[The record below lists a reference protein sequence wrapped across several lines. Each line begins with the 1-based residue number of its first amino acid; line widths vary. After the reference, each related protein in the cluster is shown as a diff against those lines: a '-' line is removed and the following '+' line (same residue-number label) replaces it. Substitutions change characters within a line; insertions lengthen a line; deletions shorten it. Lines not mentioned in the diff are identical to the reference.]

1 MAIQSYQEAMFWV
14 TQLEL
19 AQKGNKEV
27 KEALE
32 AEDKIRQENGEP
44 TVKEELAE
52 LLKKAQTP

>member
-19 AQKGNKEV
+19 AKKGNKEV

-32 AEDKIRQENGEP
+32 AEDRIRQENGEP
-44 TVKEELAE
+44 TVKEELEE

>member
-19 AQKGNKEV
+19 AKKGNKEV

-32 AEDKIRQENGEP
+32 AEDRIRQENGEP

>member
-1 MAIQSYQEAMFWV
+1 M

-19 AQKGNKEV
+19 VKKGNKEV

-32 AEDKIRQENGEP
+32 AEDRIRQENGEP

>member
-19 AQKGNKEV
+19 AKKGNKEV

-32 AEDKIRQENGEP
+32 AEDRIRQENGEP

-52 LLKKAQTP
+52 LLKKARTP

>member
-19 AQKGNKEV
+19 EKKGNQEV

-32 AEDKIRQENGEP
+32 AEDRIRQENGEP

>member
-19 AQKGNKEV
+19 AKKGNQEV

-32 AEDKIRQENGEP
+32 AEDRIRQENGEP
-44 TVKEELAE
+44 TVKEELEE

>member
-19 AQKGNKEV
+19 AKKGNKEV

-32 AEDKIRQENGEP
+32 AEDRIRQENGEP
-44 TVKEELAE
+44 TVKEELSE
-52 LLKKAQTP
+52 LLRKAQTP

>member
-19 AQKGNKEV
+19 AKKGNKEV

-32 AEDKIRQENGEP
+32 AEDRIRQENGEP
-44 TVKEELAE
+44 TVKEELSE